1 MRMPAAVAELGGLR
15 EASARCAEVCSVWS
29 TGGAPTALP
38 GGEAQQGLR
47 ATLFALHLVPPPA
60 PPSIWLK
67 ARKVLRLRRRSV
79 DAKDGR
85 EAGTRRNVFIP
96 STSTRNEISQ
106 LKMGID
112 RKPDPFTGP
121 VQCGVNGDHVAGLA
135 ADGLKQPVTAVQ
147 RESSGKCAVTAPSS
161 PPRRRAHR
169 RHMKALVWG

>member
-1 MRMPAAVAELGGLR
+1 M
-15 EASARCAEVCSVWS
+15 
-29 TGGAPTALP
+29 
-38 GGEAQQGLR
+38 
-47 ATLFALHLVPPPA
+47 
-60 PPSIWLK
+60 
-67 ARKVLRLRRRSV
+67 

-121 VQCGVNGDHVAGLA
+121 VQRGVNGDHVAGLA

-147 RESSGKCAVTAPSS
+147 RESSGKCAVTAPSF
-161 PPRRRAHR
+161 PPRHRAHR
-169 RHMKALVWG
+169 RHMKALLWG